1 MQCCPNVWNWPTS
14 PLYATDSCPAS
25 VMGPQLEWPNLDFS
39 CALQFSNSWSALQ
52 TSNHSS
58 MMAPVIQKPRLEA
71 SLRPEVGV
79 LLPPFHTSYNALC
92 CFSGWI
98 EPWTYAGKPNSK
110 ITGFTLPEASD
121 KVTVVPT
128 NFCFGWL
135 NSSLMRRTALAS
147 TSSATACSF
156 NIQASKRPGAIRRN
170 PAQLR
175 TKKTKPLEWKRS
187 QSHTW
192 KHKHKTIII
201 TNGRVLPTAFCC
213 VVSSVC
219 VSAKRELRTVPVEAT
234 ILCHLLLGKL
244 DSNTLEL
251 AKHGEVYCQMLSKT
265 RVNSEKIPH

>member
-110 ITGFTLPEASD
+110 ITGFTLPETSD

-170 PAQLR
+170 CERKNKAAWMRKVTVTHLETQAQNHHNNKWKSSSHGVLLR
-175 TKKTKPLEWKRS
+175 GFFS
-187 QSHTW
+187 
-192 KHKHKTIII
+192 
-201 TNGRVLPTAFCC
+201 
-213 VVSSVC
+213 
-219 VSAKRELRTVPVEAT
+219 LRF
-234 ILCHLLLGKL
+234 
-244 DSNTLEL
+244 S
-251 AKHGEVYCQMLSKT
+251 
-265 RVNSEKIPH
+265 